1 VKNTGANGRIF
12 AQNVRRDSMGRLID
26 ADELKKNIA
35 KWLKPSSPDER
46 EMVTVDDIAISVMIE
61 IEEQPTAYDVDKVVE
76 QLKEC
81 ERYIYDAVSD
91 EDNYVINTEKAI
103 EIVKGA
109 VKDD

>member
-1 VKNTGANGRIF
+1 
-12 AQNVRRDSMGRLID
+12 MGRLID

-76 QLKEC
+76 QLDDYMFDKYCVEGDSVIS
-81 ERYIYDAVSD
+81 EIIKGGGVD
-91 EDNYVINTEKAI
+91 E
-103 EIVKGA
+103 
-109 VKDD
+109 

>member
-1 VKNTGANGRIF
+1 
-12 AQNVRRDSMGRLID
+12 MGRLID

-76 QLKEC
+76 QLETGLEEILYDRCYSNDYDMGMKEVNALL
-81 ERYIYDAVSD
+81 DKVM
-91 EDNYVINTEKAI
+91 
-103 EIVKGA
+103 KGD